1 MDFDK
6 IARGVR
12 AGSQTS
18 RYVIETPNNI
28 NPSEQKKNWKK
39 DHLMMLKNQSW
50 EKLQGNEIWEVL
62 VRTLIAISY

>member
-18 RYVIETPNNI
+18 GYVIETPNNI
-28 NPSEQKKNWKK
+28 NPSEQKKN
-39 DHLMMLKNQSW
+39 
-50 EKLQGNEIWEVL
+50 
-62 VRTLIAISY
+62 